1 LKVDRVK
8 PPRLVRVKIVNVMD
22 DEGRTQAT
30 PVGHRAG
37 WLRRKRFLLVGLAVA
52 IALGYLG
59 FTAFQGASM
68 YYLTVDE
75 LLARNEAAYGER
87 VRLIGKVEEGS
98 VVRNSETNTLHFAM
112 ADEDGTSLPVV
123 HSGAVPDAF
132 KEGAD
137 VVAEGSLAR
146 AGMFQADS
154 LLVKCP
160 SKYEAAPEDQVKE
173 GGD

>member
-1 LKVDRVK
+1 MTH
-8 PPRLVRVKIVNVMD
+8 MD
-22 DEGRTQAT
+22 DKPRTQAR
-30 PVGHRAG
+30 PVEHRAG
-37 WLRRKRFLLVGLAVA
+37 WFRRKRFLIVGLAVT

-75 LLARNEAAYGER
+75 LLARNDAAYGER
-87 VRLIGKVEEGS
+87 VRLMGRVADDS
-98 VVRNSETNTLHFAM
+98 VVKNSETNTLRF
-112 ADEDGTSLPVV
+112 DVTNEGGTSLPVV
-123 HSGAVPDAF
+123 YSGMVPDAF
-132 KEGAD
+132 KQGAD
-137 VVAEGSLAR
+137 VVVEGSLTR
-146 AGMFQADS
+146 AGTFEADS

>member
-1 LKVDRVK
+1 MTHR
-8 PPRLVRVKIVNVMD
+8 D
-22 DEGRTQAT
+22 DNAPTGARAVQ
-30 PVGHRAG
+30 HRSG
-37 WLRRKRFLLVGLAVA
+37 WLRRKRFLIVGLAVA

-75 LLARNEAAYGER
+75 LLARNDAAYGER
-87 VRLIGKVEEGS
+87 VRLMGKVEEGS
-98 VVRNSETNTLHFAM
+98 IVRNSETNTLRFAV

-123 HSGAVPDAF
+123 YSGMVPDAF
-132 KEGAD
+132 KQGAD
-137 VVAEGSLAR
+137 VVVEGSLTR
-146 AGMFQADS
+146 AGTFEADS

-160 SKYEAAPEDQVKE
+160 SKYEARPEDQVRD

>member
-1 LKVDRVK
+1 MTEAR
-8 PPRLVRVKIVNVMD
+8 
-22 DEGRTQAT
+22 
-30 PVGHRAG
+30 PVQRRAG
-37 WLRRKRFLLVGLAVA
+37 WLRRKRFLIVGLAVA

-75 LLARNEAAYGER
+75 LLARNDAAYGER
-87 VRLIGKVEEGS
+87 VRLMGKVEDGS
-98 VVRNSETNTLHFAM
+98 SVTDSETNTLHFAVT
-112 ADEDGTSLPVV
+112 DEDGTSLPVV
-123 HSGAVPDAF
+123 YSGTVPDAF

-137 VVAEGSLAR
+137 VVVEGSLTR
-146 AGMFQADS
+146 AGTFEADS

-173 GGD
+173 GGE

>member
-1 LKVDRVK
+1 MTR
-8 PPRLVRVKIVNVMD
+8 MD
-22 DEGRTQAT
+22 DEAGTQARLAE
-30 PVGHRAG
+30 HRGG
-37 WLRRKRFLLVGLAVA
+37 WLRRKRFLIVGMVVA

-75 LLARNEAAYGER
+75 LVARNDAAYGER
-87 VRLIGKVEEGS
+87 VRLMGKVEEGS
-98 VVRNSETNTLHFAM
+98 VVRNSETNTLHFAVT
-112 ADEDGTSLPVV
+112 DEDGTSLPVV
-123 HSGAVPDAF
+123 YSGMVPDAF
-132 KEGAD
+132 KQGAD
-137 VVAEGSLAR
+137 VVVEGSLMR
-146 AGMFQADS
+146 AGMFQAES